1 MNDSSRK
8 EVVIWALRS
17 NLDRSNTITVVNLL
31 EK

>member
-17 NLDRSNTITVVNLL
+17 NLDRSNSNNVVNLL
-31 EK
+31 DK